1 MAKNMVVTQC
11 KNGIMSKYNKCPLL
25 VFYSVLT
32 IYCFRGW
39 FENGI
44 YDDGV
49 LVEGSK
55 KSSGQ
60 KLSLK
65 RKDDY
70 NQLSEHYKEYKLF
83 QIDEE
88 AIEKFKG
95 LDQVRICKDFLQTFF
110 MRHAVLDSDLMT
122 SQSRLIEIISQFN
135 QVLLVHKDAERS
147 ILGLFKDVYLDY
159 KYEPLVRLLR
169 SKYFYFY
176 DIPVFK
182 DNQKGANDKVEFA
195 SLSDDEM

>member
-1 MAKNMVVTQC
+1 M
-11 KNGIMSKYNKCPLL
+11 L
-25 VFYSVLT
+25 VSYSVLT
-32 IYCFRGW
+32 ISCFRGW
-39 FENGI
+39 FESGI
-44 YDDGV
+44 YNDGV

-95 LDQVRICKDFLQTFF
+95 LDQVRICKDVLQTFF
-110 MRHAVLDSDLMT
+110 MRHAVQDSDLMM
-122 SQSRLIEIISQFN
+122 SQSRYIEIRQ
-135 QVLLVHKDAERS
+135 E
-147 ILGLFKDVYLDY
+147 
-159 KYEPLVRLLR
+159 LR
-169 SKYFYFY
+169 
-176 DIPVFK
+176 
-182 DNQKGANDKVEFA
+182 QKLKEF
-195 SLSDDEM
+195 